1 MANCENFQL
10 LLHIIYNIMAKK
22 KKTSTASST
31 SFKEA
36 LGIDK
41 IFHNERLNFFL
52 GFMLLFI
59 AGYLVWAFI
68 SYLSTGA
75 ADQSMIESPRDGE
88 ILNQHGEFQN
98 ACRSLGAKSSW
109 FFIAFC

>member
-59 AGYLVWAFI
+59 ASDYLLF
-68 SYLSTGA
+68 LF
-75 ADQSMIESPRDGE
+75 P
-88 ILNQHGEFQN
+88 
-98 ACRSLGAKSSW
+98 SSS
-109 FFIAFC
+109 FCFLLI